1 MASED
6 EDEDEDEADRSG
18 KHPAGEDPALPPAT
32 ALDCRR
38 AAQIVAA
45 RNDWINYMGALSDR
59 LRKLLRHGDL
69 WLIFGLFGTILL
81 LILPIPPFL
90 LDLLLTVSIGLS
102 LLTLLVILY
111 LRTPAEFTGFPTLLL
126 FITLY
131 RLALNVA
138 STRLILLDGYAGH
151 IIEAFGNFVVR
162 GNYVVGMVVFSILVL
177 INFIVIT
184 KGAGRIAEVAARFT
198 LDAMPGKQMAIDA
211 ELNAGLI
218 NEAEARNRRR
228 NVEEEADFYG
238 AMDGASKFVRGDAI
252 AAILITLINI
262 IGGFAIGIMQKGM
275 TMNEALSRFTML
287 SIGDGLVSQVPALIT
302 SVAAGIL
309 VTRATSKNDLG
320 RELSRQLLFYPKA
333 LTILAVMLGIMA
345 IVPGLPT
352 MPFLTMA
359 TLVGLLSYT
368 LHKNGMPEMIPAG
381 AAAAAGMNGKPGE
394 VKAPVAGAATAAEAK
409 ANDKL
414 ENLLTLDT
422 LQIELGFGLIPLADK
437 AKGGDLLERVTG
449 VRRTFASDMG
459 VLVPPIRLRDNLQ
472 LGNNEY
478 RFVLKGNPIASSQ
491 LMPGH
496 WLAMNATSSKV
507 VLKGVPTVEPVFQL
521 PATWVTEVERKNAE
535 VSGFTVVDAP
545 SVLITH
551 LSETVR
557 RHCHEILTRQDVQA
571 LLDNLKQTH
580 PAVVNELIP
589 GQLSIGQVQRI
600 LQNLLAEGISIRNL
614 AGILEKV
621 GDYASFTKNPD
632 ELSEH
637 ARRALGPQLSR
648 PFQSENGSV
657 RAITMDPKLEA
668 QLAQGV
674 RQSATEVA
682 LVIEPRLARHVVE
695 SLSRFI
701 QQMMAAGQQP
711 VILCAPALRLAF
723 RRFFENTFTDLAVL
737 SYAEIPPRVQV
748 QNAAI
753 IPCPE

>member
-1 MASED
+1 
-6 EDEDEDEADRSG
+6 
-18 KHPAGEDPALPPAT
+18 
-32 ALDCRR
+32 
-38 AAQIVAA
+38 
-45 RNDWINYMGALSDR
+45 MGALSDR
-59 LRKLLRHGDL
+59 MRKLLRHGDL
-69 WLIFGLFGTILL
+69 WLIFALFGTILL
-81 LILPIPPFL
+81 LILPVPPFL
-90 LDLLLTVSIGLS
+90 LDLLLTISIGLS

-151 IIEAFGNFVVR
+151 IIESFGNFVVR
-162 GNYVVGMVVFSILVL
+162 GNYVVGIVVFSILVL

-218 NEAEARNRRR
+218 NETEARNRRR
-228 NVEEEADFYG
+228 GVEEEADFYG

-262 IGGFAIGIMQKGM
+262 IGGFAIGIVQKGM
-275 TMNEALSRFTML
+275 TMNEALSKFTML

-320 RELSRQLLFYPKA
+320 RELSRQMLFYPKA
-333 LTILAVMLGIMA
+333 LTILSIMLGLLA
-345 IVPGLPT
+345 IVPGLP
-352 MPFLTMA
+352 MLPFLTMSI
-359 TLVGLLSYT
+359 LIGLLSYSI
-368 LHKNGMPEMIPAG
+368 HKNGIPELAPITAT
-381 AAAAAGMNGKPGE
+381 AASGMNGKPGE
-394 VKAPVAGAATAAEAK
+394 TKPGIPGPATAAEAK
-409 ANDKL
+409 ASEKL
-414 ENLLTLDT
+414 ETLLNLDT
-422 LQIELGFGLIPLADK
+422 LQIELGYGLVSMADK
-437 AKGGDLLERVTG
+437 SKGGDLLDRVTG

-459 VLVPPIRLRDNLQ
+459 MLIPPIRLRDNLQ
-472 LGNNEY
+472 LGPNEY
-478 RFVLKGNPIASSQ
+478 RFVLKGNPIANGQ
-491 LMPGH
+491 LMVSH
-496 WLAMNATSSKV
+496 WLAMNATNSKV
-507 VLKGVPTVEPVFQL
+507 ALKGVPTVEPVFQL

-557 RHCHEILTRQDVQA
+557 RHCHEVLTRQDVQV

-589 GQLSIGQVQRI
+589 AQLSIGQVQRI

-621 GDYASFTKNPD
+621 GDYAAFTKNPD
-632 ELSEH
+632 ELSEQ
-637 ARRALGPQLSR
+637 ARRALGAQLSK
-648 PFQSENGSV
+648 PFQNEAGAV

-668 QLAQGV
+668 QLAQGI
-674 RQSATEVA
+674 RQSASEIA
-682 LVIEPRLARHVVE
+682 LVIEPRLARHVID

-701 QQMMAAGQQP
+701 QQMISTGQQP
-711 VILCAPALRLAF
+711 VVLCAPALRLAF
-723 RRFFENTFTDLAVL
+723 RRFFENTFSDLAVL

-748 QNAAI
+748 QNAAV